1 MWTAAEEGFVP
12 SERSVTGRV
21 HNAYEARTDET
32 HLNLLTNLTQWS
44 VLTLFTR
51 FRAAGLLRAF
61 RYRCDGTYCSKNN
74 GLSRA
79 DVLGCLSFC
88 GLDKNRDGEVSEEE
102 MADGLVLE
110 CSGGN
115 PG

>member
-1 MWTAAEEGFVP
+1 M
-12 SERSVTGRV
+12 
-21 HNAYEARTDET
+21 HNEARTDET
-32 HLNLLTNLTQWS
+32 HLNLLTYLTQWS

-88 GLDKNRDGEVSEEE
+88 GVDKNGDGEVSQEE
-102 MADGLVLE
+102 MANSLVRV
-110 CSGGN
+110 CPGDN